1 MSKIYEFNAVMKKAE
16 KVDGAYVEFPYN
28 VYDEFGTNGRVMVKA
43 TFDDFEYKGIL
54 IKMGTDCHII
64 GITKAIRNAINKQPD
79 DIIKVTIQE
88 DSSSRVEDTPE
99 DLEKALNENKN
110 IDAKTFFETLTDSQK
125 NKYIRN
131 ITSAKKEETRA
142 ARVVKAIEM
151 LNNKQ
156 K

>member
-1 MSKIYEFNAVMKKAE
+1 MSKTYEFEAIMKKAD

-28 VYDEFGTNGRVMVKA
+28 VFEEFGTNGRVMVKA
-43 TFDDFEYKGIL
+43 TFDGYEYKGIL
-54 IKMGTDCHII
+54 VKMGSDCHII

-79 DIIKVTIQE
+79 DMIKITIQQ
-88 DSSSRVEDTPE
+88 DNSSRVDETPE
-99 DLEKALNENKN
+99 DLQNALDNN
-110 IDAKTFFETLTDSQK
+110 IEAKVFFESLTDSQK

-142 ARVVKAIEM
+142 ARVTKSIEM
-151 LNNKQ
+151 LVNKE

>member
-1 MSKIYEFNAVMKKAE
+1 MSKIYEFEAVMKKAE

-28 VYDEFGTNGRVMVKA
+28 VFEEFGTNGRVMVKA
-43 TFDDFEYKGIL
+43 TFDGYEYKGIL
-54 IKMGTDCHII
+54 VKMGSDCHII

-79 DIIKVTIQE
+79 DIIKVTIQQ
-88 DSSSRVEDTPE
+88 DNSSRVDETPE
-99 DLEKALNENKN
+99 DLEKALNNNVE
-110 IDAKTFFETLTDSQK
+110 AKEFFGTLTDSQK
-125 NKYIRN
+125 NKFIRN

-151 LNNKQ
+151 LANKE